1 MGPGRTGGCLG
12 GISYYTLY
20 IVTSS
25 VSIRRRSF
33 SPQFQNLCS
42 VSLGRLKVAEDNNS
56 VSVNKT
62 SKPYIT

>member
-1 MGPGRTGGCLG
+1 MAVCGVVRT
-12 GISYYTLY
+12 IN
-20 IVTSS
+20 SS
-25 VSIRRRSF
+25 KFGVVVSICRRSF